1 MTKSTSSLRTKKI
14 PGNPSPGAAVRF
26 ATASFAS
33 VEDEIRTRAYQLY
46 EEEGRQEG
54 RDLEYWF
61 RAEAEVRPRRRQLP
75 N

>member
-1 MTKSTSSLRTKKI
+1 MTKSSSSPSTKKN
-14 PGNPSPGAAVRF
+14 PGHSPGAAVRF
-26 ATASFAS
+26 ATASFAG